1 MSAVRK
7 NAPIATWNEGDN
19 VQGFALLRKKEMR
32 QDRNGRDYL
41 DLELSDA
48 TGTVMAK
55 AWSDSQAMSGEFAA
69 KEYVAFKGAVRLY
82 RDQLQLNLEQCRRA
96 ADEDRRY
103 GFDEDR
109 LIPTTPENVDRL
121 QERLQAIFPGAIERP
136 VLQLL
141 VEEALTRHGAG
152 LREHPAG
159 KSIHHAYRGGLLEHV
174 VSMAELTLKVCDHY
188 PDLDR
193 DLLLVGVLFHDLGK
207 LRELGAMPAND
218 YTLGGQLVGHV
229 VMGRDLLRE
238 CCAEIGEVPT
248 NLQLHLEHLVLSHQ
262 GRREYGSPVEPATP
276 EAFVLHFI
284 DDLDPKLNQLRCVRS
299 SGEPQQFLKSLGR
312 TIFPGGLPPDE
323 EDGDDCSRAAGSGEA
338 G

>member
-1 MSAVRK
+1 MPAVRK
-7 NAPIATWNEGDN
+7 NAPIATWNEGDT

-55 AWSDSQAMSGEFAA
+55 AWSDSQAMTGEFAA
-69 KEYVAFKGAVRLY
+69 KEYVAFKGAVRVY
-82 RDQLQLNLEQCRRA
+82 RDQIQLNLEQCRRA
-96 ADEDRRY
+96 ADDDRRY

-109 LIPTTPENVDRL
+109 LIPTTPENIDDL
-121 QERLQAIFPGAIERP
+121 QRRLQAIFPGAIERP

-141 VEEALTRHGAG
+141 VEEALARHGAE
-152 LREHPAG
+152 LREHPAA

-174 VSMAELTLKVCDHY
+174 VSMAELTLKISAHY

-218 YTLGGQLVGHV
+218 YTLSGQLVGHV
-229 VMGRDLLRE
+229 VMGRDLLLE
-238 CCAEIGEVPT
+238 CCAEIGEVPP
-248 NLQLHLEHLVLSHQ
+248 NMQLHLEHLVLSHQ
-262 GRREYGSPVEPATP
+262 GRREYGSPVEPSTP

-284 DDLDPKLNQLRCVRS
+284 DDLDSKLNQLRGARN
-299 SGEPQQFLKSLGR
+299 GDAQQFVKGLGR
-312 TIFPGGLPPDE
+312 SIFPGGLPADA
-323 EDGDDCSRAAGSGEA
+323 EDVAAVPAPSPGDAA
-338 G
+338 